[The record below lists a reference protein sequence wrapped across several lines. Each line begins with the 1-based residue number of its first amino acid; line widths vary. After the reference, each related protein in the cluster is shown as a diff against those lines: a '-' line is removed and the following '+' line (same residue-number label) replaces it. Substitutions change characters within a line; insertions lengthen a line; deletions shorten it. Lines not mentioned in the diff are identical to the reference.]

1 MKPLKNKLS
10 LMLLGLFTLGASTL
24 FAQQPALD
32 SFRPYDQRGMNVF
45 EPAQTDT
52 VPFDDV
58 KVRFGVGFAQQLQ
71 ALSHTNKAAELLVEG
86 TDMNKLADIGVGA
99 NLATANLNLDAQ
111 LADGI
116 RLNLVTYLS
125 SRHHAEAWV
134 KGGYLQVDKLTMLN
148 SAVIDKI
155 MENVLIKAG
164 HMEINYGDAHFRRTD
179 NGNAMHN
186 PFVGNLIMDAFTTE
200 VGGEVYFQKNGFLAM
215 AGVTTGELNPSVV
228 SREGKSPAFLGKIG
242 YDSYVSDNVRVRLTG
257 SLYTVDG
264 TARNTLYGGDRTGS
278 RYYNVMENAVV
289 HGFTSGRVNPGLT
302 NKVTSLMIN
311 PFVKVGGVE
320 FFGTF
325 ETTTG
330 KALAETEDRTWNQ
343 LAGEVIY
350 RFLPG
355 EQAYIGAR
363 YNTLNGQLA
372 PANGVAGNEVTIDR
386 VQVGGGWFFTPN
398 ILIKV
403 EYVNQQYKGYAESSI
418 FHGGQFKGV
427 VFEGVIA
434 F

>member
-1 MKPLKNKLS
+1 MKRSIIKSS
-10 LMLLGLFTLGASTL
+10 LVAFAAAMLAAPAGL
-24 FAQQPALD
+24 FAQQPSLD
-32 SFRPYDQRGMNVF
+32 TFRPYDLGGMNVF
-45 EPAQTDT
+45 EPVPTDT
-52 VPFDDV
+52 VPFDGV

-71 ALSHTNKAAELLVEG
+71 SISHSNKAAEKLVEG
-86 TDMNKLADIGVGA
+86 TDQNQLADIGLGA

-125 SRHHAEAWV
+125 SRHHSEAWV
-134 KGGYLQVDKLTMLN
+134 KGGYLQIDKLPMLN
-148 SAVIDKI
+148 SAIVDKV

-179 NGNAMHN
+179 NGAAMHN

-200 VGGEVYFQKNGFLAM
+200 VGGEVYYQKNGFLAM
-215 AGVTTGELNPSVV
+215 VGTTTGELNPGVT

-242 YDSYVSDNVRVRLTG
+242 YDKVLNNDVRLRLTG

-278 RYYNVMENAVV
+278 RYYAVMENTSNS
-289 HGFTSGRVNPGLT
+289 GFTSGRVNPGLT
-302 NKVTSLMIN
+302 NKVTSVMIN

-320 FFGTF
+320 FFGTY
-325 ETTTG
+325 ETTSGRT
-330 KALAETEDRTWNQ
+330 LAETEDRTWNQ
-343 LAGEVIY
+343 VAGEVIY
-350 RFLPG
+350 RFLPR
-355 EQAYIGAR
+355 EQAYVGAR

-372 PANGVAGNEVTIDR
+372 GSPAGSEVTIDR
-386 VQVGGGWFFTPN
+386 VQVGGGWFITDN
-398 ILIKV
+398 ILLKG
-403 EYVNQQYKGYAESSI
+403 EYVNQEYKGYAESSI

>member
-1 MKPLKNKLS
+1 
-10 LMLLGLFTLGASTL
+10 MLLGLFTAGAGSL
-24 FAQQPALD
+24 YAQQPAFD
-32 SFRPYDQRGMNVF
+32 TFRSYDLGGMNVF
-45 EPAQTDT
+45 EPVPTDT
-52 VPFDDV
+52 VPFDEV

-71 ALSHTNKAAELLVEG
+71 SIKHTNKAAAKLVEG
-86 TDMNKLADIGVGA
+86 TDHNKLADIGLGA

-125 SRHHAEAWV
+125 SRHHSEAWV
-134 KGGYLQVDKLTMLN
+134 KGGYLQIDKLTMLN
-148 SAVIDKI
+148 SAVIDRI

-200 VGGEVYFQKNGFLAM
+200 VGGEVYYQKNGWLAM
-215 AGVTTGELNPSVV
+215 AGVTTGELSPSVTK
-228 SREGKSPAFLGKIG
+228 RDDRSPAFLGKIG
-242 YDSYVSDNVRVRLTG
+242 YDRVLNNDVRLRLTG
-257 SLYTVDG
+257 SVYTVDSEN
-264 TARNTLYGGDRTGS
+264 RNTLYGGDRTGS
-278 RYYNVMENAVV
+278 RYYNVMENTVAP
-289 HGFTSGRVNPGLT
+289 GFTSGRVNPGLT
-302 NKVTSLMIN
+302 NKVTSVMIN

-320 FFGTF
+320 FFGTY
-325 ETTTG
+325 ETTSG

-350 RFLPG
+350 RFLPN
-355 EQAYIGAR
+355 EQAYLGAR
-363 YNTLNGQLA
+363 YNTLNGKLA
-372 PANGVAGNEVTIDR
+372 PNAGGQEVTIDR
-386 VQVGGGWFFTPN
+386 VQVGGGWFLTNN
-398 ILIKV
+398 ILLKG

-418 FHGGQFKGV
+418 FHGGEFKGV